1 MLLLQV
7 FILLVPLEIQQTTTD
22 SLTFYLNEAN
32 SLSEQRFDYSKYEAL
47 DSYTKALNYLRRKQE
62 KGLELILIEAK
73 ILDEIG
79 DLYDQ
84 MRLRDEAR
92 KMYLESYSIR
102 NLHSSNLSQSYLRL
116 AKINYRFGYEKG
128 NLFRAISYSK
138 KAIQTLPVH
147 NKSDLTEAYYWLA
160 NAYYNIKYEED
171 INEKVYLDS
180 AIFSA
185 QKAVQLL
192 SNEDK
197 TEIKIN
203 LNNLLSNLYMSSNRL
218 DKAYAYLISNLNILK
233 SIDSENRPIEQAYY
247 ASTYSRLANYHK
259 QTGLLDSSLYYSNL
273 RYSKVVGLLMQN
285 ERETSIRITE
295 DYRTD
300 KQLDQ
305 AEETAFLASQRA
317 KTYGI
322 AALILLLILAVS
334 YLIFLQ
340 TIQRKKLENLQAVV
354 LGEEQERKR
363 LAKDLH
369 DGIGVLLTSI
379 RMRLASFEEKVD
391 DQEAYHDSL
400 EQIDNACTEVRRV
413 SHNLSPASLEK
424 LGLEEALLD
433 LVDQVKL
440 SGDLEVKEEVSI
452 AQGLLKTEDEVLVYR
467 IVQELINNT
476 LKYAEASKIELSLLK
491 EANELRLSFND
502 NGKGFDQQKVKPGI
516 GLKSIASRLDILKGK
531 MNFNSQLGKGTH
543 FEISIPIHV

>member
-1 MLLLQV
+1 MVLFLTFLNLILGIFISQEQFEPQRDILKADSLLAAGIYEIAIEKYIDILRVIDDVDTLQELAAQV
-7 FILLVPLEIQQTTTD
+7 NDKIGGFYNNHNQNFGLAETYYTEALEIRKSINSTAIWESYYNLAGNALRQGDFEATVKLVNRIRSFEPDPEIPEAVLIGVNYIECVALKQKYAPDYPDEVKNKLIRLFNEISNYYMGNGDTLYWAG
-22 SLTFYLNEAN
+22 SLLE
-32 SLSEQRFDYSKYEAL
+32 LSE
-47 DSYTKALNYLRRKQE
+47 
-62 KGLELILIEAK
+62 ILIEAE
-73 ILDEIG
+73 DP
-79 DLYDQ
+79 
-84 MRLRDEAR
+84 
-92 KMYLESYSIR
+92 
-102 NLHSSNLSQSYLRL
+102 
-116 AKINYRFGYEKG
+116 
-128 NLFRAISYSK
+128 K
-138 KAIQTLPVH
+138 KAIENLNAISSYEPIKKQRKYFTL
-147 NKSDLTEAYYWLA
+147 LTLA
-160 NAYYNIKYEED
+160 NED
-171 INEKVYLDS
+171 IGDYKS
-180 AIFSA
+180 ALIANKELS
-185 QKAVQLL
+185 QLL
-192 SNEDK
+192 RNEAFENK
-197 TEIKIN
+197 IK
-203 LNNLLSNLYMSSNRL
+203 
-218 DKAYAYLISNLNILK
+218 DVA
-233 SIDSENRPIEQAYY
+233 
-247 ASTYSRLANYHK
+247 
-259 QTGLLDSSLYYSNL
+259 
-273 RYSKVVGLLMQN
+273 
-285 ERETSIRITE
+285 ETTE

-322 AALILLLILAVS
+322 AALILLLILTVS

-379 RMRLASFEEKVD
+379 RMRLSSFEEKVD

-413 SHNLSPASLEK
+413 SHNLSPASLEN

-452 AQGLLKTEDEVLVYR
+452 EQGLLKTEDEVLVYR

-491 EANELRLSFND
+491 DSNDLRLSFND

>member
-1 MLLLQV
+1 MNFIIAFLLGFIFNYHFQQDFNRSFNIRLEYADSIAKAGKTEKSIQLYLELLKEV
-7 FILLVPLEIQQTTTD
+7 DSLKGNKENSAILLDRIGSFYDTNGLSFKQSKDYYSLGLERRKSVNSLKLWKSYYNLAKVSLREKKYDSARLLINSVDIESESTLISKSEKAGFYFLYGIIEIGILKNSWTDLGLQRATSSLNNSSEIYKSIGDSLFWGSASMELADLYILNDQPEKAIITLNRIRPIKKIQNSLRYNRLLSKGYRAMNYTD
-22 SLTFYLNEAN
+22 SVY
-32 SLSEQRFDYSKYEAL
+32 KYFEIES
-47 DSYTKALNYLRRKQE
+47 DILRKM
-62 KGLELILIEAK
+62 I
-73 ILDEIG
+73 
-79 DLYDQ
+79 YDQ
-84 MRLRDEAR
+84 
-92 KMYLESYSIR
+92 
-102 NLHSSNLSQSYLRL
+102 NLTGV
-116 AKINYRFGYEKG
+116 AK
-128 NLFRAISYSK
+128 
-138 KAIQTLPVH
+138 
-147 NKSDLTEAYYWLA
+147 
-160 NAYYNIKYEED
+160 
-171 INEKVYLDS
+171 
-180 AIFSA
+180 
-185 QKAVQLL
+185 
-192 SNEDK
+192 
-197 TEIKIN
+197 
-203 LNNLLSNLYMSSNRL
+203 
-218 DKAYAYLISNLNILK
+218 
-233 SIDSENRPIEQAYY
+233 
-247 ASTYSRLANYHK
+247 
-259 QTGLLDSSLYYSNL
+259 
-273 RYSKVVGLLMQN
+273 
-285 ERETSIRITE
+285 ITE

-322 AALILLLILAVS
+322 AVLILLLILAVS

-379 RMRLASFEEKVD
+379 RMRLSSFEEKVE
-391 DQEAYHDSL
+391 DQKAYHDSL

-440 SGDLEVKEEVSI
+440 TGDLEVEEEVSI
-452 AQGLLKTEDEVLVYR
+452 EQGLMKTEDEVLVYR

-476 LKYAEASKIELSLLK
+476 LKYAEASQIRFSLRK
-491 EANELRLSFND
+491 QAKDLRLSFHD

-531 MNFNSQLGKGTH
+531 MQFNSHVGRGTQ
-543 FEISIPIHV
+543 FEITIPVNV